1 MTLFPADVLIGLQRP
16 LLRLT
21 VAAMALWAGVAQ
33 AMPIPFGQREVELT
47 AREQPIA
54 GFVQDLFGRIDIP
67 VQISPSIKGN
77 VNGNFSGS
85 AERTW
90 RNIARAFNLVEYYD
104 GAVLHVYSPADL
116 NTRTLPLSP
125 NTATRVAR
133 AVDELKLND
142 ARNTIRTTREGALI
156 VSGVKRFIEQV
167 EEIARAQA
175 LTDRAGA
182 PTGFRVFYLR
192 YAWAQDV
199 TMTFGGR
206 QVMLP
211 GVASIVRGLMTSNPR
226 TQVATSNYETPS
238 SNTVPGMR
246 SRGRN
251 LGVLG
256 NAEADLQQ
264 PSAPTLAAALANAPG
279 GVSTGNGVQAA
290 ASQPIGADPGNL
302 VRVEADPR
310 LNAVIVRDV
319 PSRMAVYE
327 QLINSLDV
335 EPQLLEIEA
344 TIIDINTDRMREL
357 GVNWRWTRDRGSVL
371 FGNGTD
377 SDLRL
382 NPLLAPGDI
391 TPSGNGFSFSGIL
404 GGRND
409 FVARINAL
417 QQQGAAKVVSNPQ
430 VVTLSNVE
438 AVFDTSNTFYV
449 RVAGRDEVDLFN
461 VSAGTTLR
469 VTPHV
474 FKDNNEVRI
483 KLLVNIEDGSLTE
496 RNVDSLPVVS
506 RSALSTQALIYEGE
520 SLLVGGLVR
529 ESSGDQV
536 TKVPLLGDIPLLGA
550 LFRST
555 KKSDGRI
562 ERMFLIQPR
571 LSSGRG
577 RQAAASVPS
586 APNTGALPAASG
598 PGGRF
603 SGNAVVTPVA
613 PTTTV
618 SPVSPAAPAA
628 PSTASAPAAP
638 QRNEGSNRFIG
649 DNPEQI
655 GGP

>member
-1 MTLFPADVLIGLQRP
+1 MTAVSAGVFNGLQRE
-16 LLRLT
+16 LLRLVLAV
-21 VAAMALWAGVAQ
+21 VATWASAAQ
-33 AMPIPFGQREVELT
+33 AMPIPFGQREVDLS
-47 AREQPIA
+47 AREQPIS
-54 GFVQDLFGRIDIP
+54 GFVQDLFGRLDIP
-67 VQISPSIKGN
+67 VQISPTIKGN

-90 RNIARAFNLVEYYD
+90 RNIARAFNLVEYFD
-104 GAVLHVYSPADL
+104 GGVLYVYSPSDL

-125 NTATRVAR
+125 TMAARVAR
-133 AVDELKLND
+133 AVEELKLPD
-142 ARNTIRTTREGALI
+142 ARNTLRTTREGALI

-175 LTDRAGA
+175 LNERVGA

-211 GVASIVRGLMTSNPR
+211 GVASIVRGLMTVNPR
-226 TQVATSNYETPS
+226 TQVAATSYETPS

-246 SRGRN
+246 QRGRN
-251 LGVLG
+251 LGTLG
-256 NAEADLQQ
+256 NAEADVLQ
-264 PSAPTLAAALANAPG
+264 PSGPTMAAALNNTPG
-279 GVSTGNGVQAA
+279 GIANGVQPATI
-290 ASQPIGADPGNL
+290 SQPVGPDSGNL

-319 PSRMAVYE
+319 PSRMNVYE
-327 QLINSLDV
+327 QLISSLDV

-357 GVNWRWTRDRGSVL
+357 GVNWRWTRDRGSL
-371 FGNGTD
+371 LLGNGTA

-382 NPLLAPGDI
+382 NPLLPPADI
-391 TPSGNGFSFSGIL
+391 TPTGNGISFSGIL
-404 GGRND
+404 GGRSD
-409 FVARINAL
+409 FVARITAL
-417 QQQGAAKVVSNPQ
+417 QEQGAAKVISNPQ

-461 VSAGTTLR
+461 VSAGTSLR

-496 RNVDSLPVVS
+496 RTVDTLPVVS

-529 ESSGDQV
+529 ESNNDQV

-550 LFRST
+550 MFRTT
-555 KKSDGRI
+555 KKSSARI

-577 RQAAASVPS
+577 RQNT
-586 APNTGALPAASG
+586 APAPTTGALPQASTPAA
-598 PGGRF
+598 
-603 SGNAVVTPVA
+603 
-613 PTTTV
+613 
-618 SPVSPAAPAA
+618 AAPAA
-628 PSTASAPAAP
+628 PPLTASPP
-638 QRNEGSNRFIG
+638 PSNTSARRFFG

>member
-1 MTLFPADVLIGLQRP
+1 MTLFPADVFVGLQRH

-33 AMPIPFGQREVELT
+33 AMPIPFGQREVDLT

-67 VQISPSIKGN
+67 VQVSPSIKGN

-142 ARNTIRTTREGALI
+142 TRNTIRTTREGALI

-264 PSAPTLAAALANAPG
+264 PSAPTLAAAMANAPG
-279 GVSTGNGVQAA
+279 GVGAGNGMQAAA

-577 RQAAASVPS
+577 RQAAASVPG
-586 APNTGALPAASG
+586 APSTGALPAASG

-603 SGNAVVTPVA
+603 SGNAVVTPVV
-613 PTTTV
+613 PTTL
-618 SPVSPAAPAA
+618 AAPAA
-628 PSTASAPAAP
+628 PPTASAPAAP
-638 QRNEGSNRFIG
+638 QRNEGSSRVIG

>member
-1 MTLFPADVLIGLQRP
+1 MTFFSADVSTDLRRK

-21 VAAMALWAGVAQ
+21 VAMLASWACSAQ

-47 AREQPIA
+47 AREQSIA
-54 GFVQDLFGRIDIP
+54 GFVQDLFGRLDIP
-67 VQISPSIKGN
+67 VQVSPTIKGN

-104 GAVLHVYSPADL
+104 GAVLHVYSPADVA
-116 NTRTLPLSP
+116 TRTLPLSP
-125 NTATRVAR
+125 NTAARVAR
-133 AVDELKLND
+133 AVDELKLTD
-142 ARNTIRTTREGALI
+142 ARNTLRTTREGALI

-199 TMTFGGR
+199 TMSFGGR
-206 QVMLP
+206 QVVLP
-211 GVASIVRGLMTSNPR
+211 GVASIVRGLMTANPR
-226 TQVATSNYETPS
+226 TQVATSNYETPA

-246 SRGRN
+246 QRGRN
-251 LGVLG
+251 LGTLG

-279 GVSTGNGVQAA
+279 GVSNGGGVQSTA
-290 ASQPIGADPGNL
+290 ASGPVGPDPGNL
-302 VRVEADPR
+302 VRVESDPR

-357 GVNWRWTRDRGSVL
+357 GVNWRWTRDRGSL
-371 FGNGTD
+371 LLGNGTD

-382 NPLLAPGDI
+382 NPLLAPSDI
-391 TPSGNGFSFSGIL
+391 TPTGNGISFSGIL

-438 AVFDTSNTFYV
+438 AVFDTSSTFYV

-483 KLLVNIEDGSLTE
+483 KLLVNIEDGALTE
-496 RNVDSLPVVS
+496 RNVDTLPVVS

-577 RQAAASVPS
+577 RQAAAS
-586 APNTGALPAASG
+586 APGAPVTGALPTASG

-603 SGNAVVTPVA
+603 GGSAAVTPVTPA
-613 PTTTV
+613 
-618 SPVSPAAPAA
+618 SPAASATPVPPAV
-628 PSTASAPAAP
+628 PPLTDSPARA
-638 QRNEGSNRFIG
+638 GV